1 MLLAFPASV
10 PKAPEAMEADR
21 ADERVPALAFA
32 EFDRGIAPQ
41 LWVFKPVE
49 REKGTL
55 DPSDFSQCQ

>member
-1 MLLAFPASV
+1 
-10 PKAPEAMEADR
+10 MEADR